1 MKKIIFNFRNK
12 KFLNVLYLHGWGQT
26 KESLFVF
33 DEILSKKTN
42 SIFIDLPP
50 ILNENLYLNGMN
62 NYLSYLKSL
71 LVKENIDH
79 IDLIIA
85 HSFGG
90 KLAMEYC
97 LNIKDIPM
105 VLLAPSL
112 IKDKSIKKYFRI
124 FIYKLA
130 KNFRCKK
137 LIQKFNGSLDYQQTA
152 NNELYRKNFLSIVN
166 AYYDNKIKNIKSKVI
181 IVRGHDDD
189 QISDKQC
196 KKMVNRFQNCIY
208 LALEGNHFCYKRHIQ
223 LIGDYI
229 NKELLL

>member
-1 MKKIIFNFRNK
+1 M
-12 KFLNVLYLHGWGQT
+12 
-26 KESLFVF
+26 
-33 DEILSKKTN
+33 
-42 SIFIDLPP
+42 
-50 ILNENLYLNGMN
+50 
-62 NYLSYLKSL
+62 

-130 KNFRCKK
+130 KILRCKK
-137 LIQKFNGSLDYQQTA
+137 LLQKFNGSLDYQQTA

-166 AYYDNKIKNIKSKVI
+166 TFFLKI
-181 IVRGHDDD
+181 
-189 QISDKQC
+189 
-196 KKMVNRFQNCIY
+196 
-208 LALEGNHFCYKRHIQ
+208 
-223 LIGDYI
+223 
-229 NKELLL
+229 